1 MCLRGS
7 VFPLVRLKNG
17 KRKVLFNL
25 DYKITNVDD
34 YNNIKGLI
42 SGINFS
48 IRYKNDIYYKPGYQY
63 LKKVMKNEG
72 VEKLEDLIAVP
83 CGHCEDCLK
92 ANARAWSIR
101 ILEEA
106 KQYKNNYFI
115 TLTYDDEHLPLNGSL
130 VKDEISKFNKK
141 LKTYLNRLGMNS
153 YFRFFGVGEYGSQ
166 TFRPHYHVIYFN
178 LDLPDIRL
186 WRKNELGQFIFR
198 SDFLESCWSMGNIEI
213 GSVSVQSACYVARY
227 CDKKKKN
234 LTREDLDLMKKFNL
248 EPEFSCMSRRPG
260 IGANYIVNLIDNVK
274 NGVYKI
280 QYKNNNF
287 SIPKFYTKK
296 FEELLSEEEFK
307 TFKSYNDMIS
317 NDFTYRNI
325 MLSNLID
332 IEQEKYYNESV
343 VSKSKKKRGF

>member
-1 MCLRGS
+1 MCLRSS

-17 KRKVLFNL
+17 NRKVLFNL
-25 DYKITNVDD
+25 DYKITNIDD
-34 YNNIKGLI
+34 YNNIKDLI
-42 SGINFS
+42 NGINFS
-48 IRYKNDIYYKPGYQY
+48 IRYKDDIYYKPGYQY

-115 TLTYDDEHLPLNGSL
+115 TFTYNDENLPVNGSL
-130 VKDEISKFNKK
+130 IKDEISNFNKK
-141 LKTYLNRLGMNS
+141 LKTYLNRKGLNS
-153 YFRFFGVGEYGSQ
+153 DFRFYGVGEYGSQ

-178 LDLPDIRL
+178 LDLPDL
-186 WRKNELGQFIFR
+186 KLFQKNEYSQPLFT
-198 SDFLESCWSMGNIEI
+198 SKFLESVWSKGQIQI
-213 GSVSVQSACYVARY
+213 GFVDVGSACYVARY

-234 LTREDLDLMKKFNL
+234 LSREDLDLMKKFNL
-248 EPEFSCMSRRPG
+248 EPEFSRMSRRPG
-260 IGANYIVNLIDNVK
+260 IGSNYIENLINNVK
-274 NGVYKI
+274 NGCFKI
-280 QYKNNNF
+280 QFKNNNF

-296 FEELLSEEEFK
+296 FEDLLTEEEFK
-307 TFKSYNDMIS
+307 TFKSYNDLIS

-325 MLSNLID
+325 MLSNIVD
-332 IEQEKYYNESV
+332 IEQEKYYNENV
-343 VSKSKKKRGF
+343 VTKSKKKRGF